1 MSSSSSKD
9 ETNASSSDE
18 RRPSTLVAVV
28 KPIQASSSSASQQAL
43 SDDELTLS
51 RLPSPME
58 RSGSIVGDPQLP
70 VPVEFMDKLSSDE
83 DNEDLKVVIRLLE
96 H

>member
-28 KPIQASSSSASQQAL
+28 KPIQASSASPSQQPL

-70 VPVEFMDKLSSDE
+70 VPVEFMDKLQSSDE
-83 DNEDLKVVIRLLE
+83 DNEDLKVVSL
-96 H
+96 